1 MANPQIESLIKIAAL
16 VLDGLGVAL
25 ILAFIVSR
33 LPRLL
38 GAEAAKLDNKYF
50 VVDFSGL
57 LLWIGI
63 SCVVVGVS
71 MWLGRSVLARLF

>member
-1 MANPQIESLIKIAAL
+1 MAEPQIESLIKIAAL
-16 VLDGLGVAL
+16 VVDGLGIAL
-25 ILAFIVSR
+25 VLAFIVSR

-38 GAEAAKLDNKYF
+38 GVEAAKLDNKYF

-57 LLWIGI
+57 LLWVGI
-63 SCVVVGVS
+63 SCLIVGVF